1 MRCKQALGL
10 SRILKVVY
18 EITTEVED
26 VENLAKVHDIM
37 HRDSML
43 HTIQIISMLIAHMS
57 FVY

>member
-1 MRCKQALGL
+1 M
-10 SRILKVVY
+10 VY